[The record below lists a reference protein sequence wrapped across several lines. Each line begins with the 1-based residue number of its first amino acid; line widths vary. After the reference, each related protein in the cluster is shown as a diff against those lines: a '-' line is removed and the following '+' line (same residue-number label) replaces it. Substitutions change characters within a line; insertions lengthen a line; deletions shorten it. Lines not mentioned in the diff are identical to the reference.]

1 MENIKN
7 RLEELRKKI
16 RLERIS
22 TGEIIELQSLAEHID
37 KNDVELL
44 QWAIPEFEDEIDLF
58 EDYESLPQDVQDVLE
73 AFGEVEGYEG
83 CRALIDALEP
93 LGYTCE
99 YGLDACPYN
108 LTKIN
113 YL

>member
-1 MENIKN
+1 MEN
-7 RLEELRKKI
+7 
-16 RLERIS
+16 
-22 TGEIIELQSLAEHID
+22 
-37 KNDVELL
+37 
-44 QWAIPEFEDEIDLF
+44 EIDLF
-58 EDYESLPQDVQDVLE
+58 EQYETLPQEVQDVLE

-113 YL
+113 LVD